1 MSDQNKNQLAIFL
14 DGATNELKQY
24 LIAQNDVTAYDY
36 NGKVLVVYQPALDFK
51 KMLELS
57 PKATVELGF
66 LLQSSNE
73 GMIDPDLTRLLRT
86 YKKIPDDTPIS
97 IEALIDMV
105 NFVERYRDT
114 LSAYQQIADKKQIKL
129 RAEQQQK
136 AQADIQA
143 KIDQAR
149 KTVEQ
154 AEKIDKGEMPP
165 HDETSIAGN
174 QPSDDQVE
182 QEPASGEK
190 EPADDSP
197 VLPNDDKTGEQTVS
211 EKDVPVIHEPD
222 FTYGNQDPLMMIA
235 TKLFVQSNHKQLP
248 HFSEEMQNLLGD
260 QLVNTETALQEAE
273 SNTISMIYQA
283 LQHLDYDKLIDLE
296 NLIADYNKVVE
307 EQKNLLARY
316 AAKVKEQK
324 RQDQIKADAIA
335 RKATDKE
342 LNEIKAKQRELEA
355 EKNQLESE
363 LQTQKQKADTLNQQL
378 SQKTQELTSTKQNLQ
393 ESKQTIQALSI
404 NAVQQEAQQN
414 QMAQQQPMQAPSLNF
429 DPAKKSNANK
439 GVMAVGAV
447 VAVLLVILIVVLLI
461 K

>member
-1 MSDQNKNQLAIFL
+1 MSDQSKNQLAIFL
-14 DGATNELKQY
+14 DGTTNELKQY
-24 LIAQNDVTAYDY
+24 LIAQSDVTAYDY
-36 NGKVLVVYQPALDFK
+36 NGKVLVVYQPTLDFK

-86 YKKIPDDTPIS
+86 YKKIPADSPIS

-105 NFVERYRDT
+105 SFVERYRDT

-136 AQADIQA
+136 EQDDIQA

-154 AEKIDKGEMPP
+154 AEKIDKGEMPS
-165 HDETSIAGN
+165 HDEAPVVDD
-174 QPSDDQVE
+174 QPSGDQVE
-182 QEPASGEK
+182 QEKPQ

-197 VLPNDDKTGEQTVS
+197 VLSNDDDETDEQTAS
-211 EKDVPVIHEPD
+211 ENDVPVIHEPD

-342 LNEIKAKQRELEA
+342 LNEIKAKQRALEA
-355 EKNQLESE
+355 EKTQLESE

-393 ESKQTIQALSI
+393 ESKQTIQALSL

-414 QMAQQQPMQAPSLNF
+414 QMAQQQQPMQAPSLNF
-429 DPAKKSNANK
+429 NPAKKSNTNK
-439 GVMAVGAV
+439 GLIAIGAV
-447 VAVLLVILIVVLLI
+447 VAVLLVVLIVVIAI